1 MFESIVNIFK
11 MQDLRNRILLT
22 LALLAVYRLGI
33 YIPSP
38 GVDRVALADFFEDS
52 QGTLLSLYNLFSGG
66 ALQRFSVFV
75 LGIMPYISASIIMQI
90 GQIMFPF
97 IERLKAQGQAG
108 TKKINQYTRYLTIGI
123 AIIQSFSISVGLEQM
138 TTMTNQLVVIEP
150 GWAFRMMTVITM
162 TAGSCF
168 VMWLGE
174 QITERGIGQGASLII
189 TAGIIAGIPSGARN
203 LIQSMNLGQIN
214 LLEITMLLA
223 FMVVVVGL
231 IVFIER
237 GQYRVPIQYA
247 KKVVGGQVYGGQST
261 HLPLKVNVSG
271 VLPPIF
277 ASSLMFFPATIG
289 QLFPNDFF
297 AAIASAFVP
306 GSYTYMVTYV
316 VLIVVFTFFYT
327 AISFNPQ
334 DVADNLRR
342 QGGYI
347 PGVRPG
353 KQTQEELDRIL
364 LRLTAGGAVYLS
376 AVCILPEVLAS
387 FYKVPFYF
395 GGTGLLIIV
404 GVCMQTV
411 SQIEGFMLTQRYDG
425 LTGPDK
431 QKTKGRRGSFQQKSS
446 KLNKSS

>member
-1 MFESIVNIFK
+1 

-33 YIPSP
+33 FIPSP
-38 GVDRVALADFFEDS
+38 GVDRIALADFFEDS

-108 TKKINQYTRYLTIGI
+108 TKKINQYTRYLTIVI
-123 AIIQSFSISVGLEQM
+123 AMVQSFSISIGLEQM
-138 TTMTNQLVVIEP
+138 TTMSNQLVVIEP
-150 GWAFRMMTVITM
+150 GWGFRLMTVITM

-203 LIQSMNLGQIN
+203 LFQSMNLGQIN
-214 LLEITMLLA
+214 LLEITLLLA
-223 FMVVVVGL
+223 FMMVVVGV
-231 IVFIER
+231 IVYIEK
-237 GQYRVPIQYA
+237 GQYRVPIQYP
-247 KKVVGGQVYGGQST
+247 KKVVGSQVYGGQST

-297 AAIASAFVP
+297 AGIASAFAP
-306 GSYTYMVTYV
+306 GTYTYMVTYV

-364 LRLTAGGAVYLS
+364 LRLTAGGALYLS
-376 AVCILPEVLAS
+376 AVCILPEVLAN
-387 FYKVPFYF
+387 FYNVPFYF

-411 SQIEGFMLTQRYDG
+411 AQIEGFMLTQRYDG
-425 LTGPDK
+425 LSGPEKK
-431 QKTKGRRGSFQQKSS
+431 QNKGRRGNFQQNANRTS
-446 KLNKSS
+446 

>member
-1 MFESIVNIFK
+1 MFESLMNIFK

-33 YIPSP
+33 FIPSP
-38 GVDRVALADFFEDS
+38 GVDRIALADFFEDS

-123 AIIQSFSISVGLEQM
+123 AIVQSFSISIGLEQM
-138 TTMTNQLVVIEP
+138 TTMSNQLVVIEP
-150 GWAFRMMTVITM
+150 GWGFRLMTVITM

-203 LIQSMNLGQIN
+203 LFQSMNLGQIN
-214 LLEITMLLA
+214 LLEITLLLA
-223 FMVVVVGL
+223 FMMVVVGI
-231 IVFIER
+231 IVYIEK
-237 GQYRVPIQYA
+237 GQYRVPIQYP
-247 KKVVGGQVYGGQST
+247 KKVIGNQVYGGQST

-297 AAIASAFVP
+297 AGIAAAFVP

-376 AVCILPEVLAS
+376 AVCILPEVLAN
-387 FYKVPFYF
+387 FYNVPFYF

-411 SQIEGFMLTQRYDG
+411 AQIEGFMLTQRYDG
-425 LTGPDK
+425 LSGPEKK
-431 QKTKGRRGSFQQKSS
+431 QSKGRRGTFQQKTSRS
-446 KLNKSS
+446 K

>member
-1 MFESIVNIFK
+1 MFESFLNIFK

-33 YIPSP
+33 FIPSP
-38 GVDRVALADFFEDS
+38 GVDRIALADFFEDS

-108 TKKINQYTRYLTIGI
+108 TKKINQYTRYLTIVI
-123 AIIQSFSISVGLEQM
+123 AMVQSFSISIGLEQM
-138 TTMTNQLVVIEP
+138 TTMSNQLVVIEP
-150 GWAFRMMTVITM
+150 GWGFRLMTVITM

-203 LIQSMNLGQIN
+203 LFQSMNLGQIN
-214 LLEITMLLA
+214 LLEITLLLA
-223 FMVVVVGL
+223 FMMVVVGV
-231 IVFIER
+231 IVYIEK
-237 GQYRVPIQYA
+237 GQYRVPIQYP
-247 KKVVGGQVYGGQST
+247 KKVVGSQVYGGQST

-297 AAIASAFVP
+297 AGIASAFAP
-306 GSYTYMVTYV
+306 GTYTYMVTYV

-364 LRLTAGGAVYLS
+364 LRLTAGGALYLS
-376 AVCILPEVLAS
+376 AVCILPEVLAN
-387 FYKVPFYF
+387 FYNVPFYF

-411 SQIEGFMLTQRYDG
+411 AQIEGFMLTQRYDG
-425 LTGPDK
+425 LSGPEKK
-431 QKTKGRRGSFQQKSS
+431 QNKGRRGNFQQ
-446 KLNKSS
+446 NANRTN

>member
-52 QGTLLSLYNLFSGG
+52 QGTLLSLYILFSGG

-138 TTMTNQLVVIEP
+138 TTMSNQLVVIEP
-150 GWAFRMMTVITM
+150 GWSFRMMTVITM

-376 AVCILPEVLAS
+376 AVCILPEVLAN
-387 FYKVPFYF
+387 FYNVPFYF

-425 LTGPDK
+425 LTGPEK
-431 QKTKGRRGSFQQKSS
+431 QKSKGRRGSFQQKSS

>member
-1 MFESIVNIFK
+1 MFESLMNILK

-33 YIPSP
+33 FIPSP
-38 GVDRVALADFFEDS
+38 GVDRIALADFFEDS

-123 AIIQSFSISVGLEQM
+123 AIVQSFSISIGLEQM
-138 TTMTNQLVVIEP
+138 TTMSNQLVVIEP
-150 GWAFRMMTVITM
+150 GWSFRLMTVITM

-168 VMWLGE
+168 VMGLGE

-203 LIQSMNLGQIN
+203 LYQSMNLGQIN

-223 FMVVVVGL
+223 FMMVVIGL

-237 GQYRVPIQYA
+237 GQYRVPIQYP
-247 KKVVGGQVYGGQST
+247 KKVVGNQVYGGQST

-297 AAIASAFVP
+297 AGIAAAFVP

-353 KQTQEELDRIL
+353 KQTQDELDRIL
-364 LRLTAGGAVYLS
+364 LRLTAGGALYLS
-376 AVCILPEVLAS
+376 AVCILPEVLAN
-387 FYKVPFYF
+387 FYNVPFYF

-411 SQIEGFMLTQRYDG
+411 SQVEGFMLTQRYDG
-425 LTGPDK
+425 LSGPEK
-431 QKTKGRRGSFQQKSS
+431 NQSKGRRGTFQQKS
-446 KLNKSS
+446 NKTS

>member
-1 MFESIVNIFK
+1 MFESFLNIFK

-33 YIPSP
+33 FIPSP
-38 GVDRVALADFFEDS
+38 GVDRIALADFFEDT

-66 ALQRFSVFV
+66 ALERFSVFV

-108 TKKINQYTRYLTIGI
+108 TKKINQYTRYLTIAI
-123 AIIQSFSISVGLEQM
+123 AVVQSFSISIGLEQM
-138 TTMTNQLVVIEP
+138 TTMSNQLVVLEP
-150 GWAFRMMTVITM
+150 GWSFRLMTVITM

-203 LIQSMNLGQIN
+203 LFQSMNLGQIN
-214 LLEITMLLA
+214 LLEITLLLG
-223 FMVVVVGL
+223 FMMVVIGV

-237 GQYRVPIQYA
+237 GQYRVPIQYP
-247 KKVVGGQVYGGQST
+247 KKVVGSQVYGGQST

-297 AAIASAFVP
+297 SAIASAFAP
-306 GSYTYMVTYV
+306 GTYTYMVTYV

-364 LRLTAGGAVYLS
+364 LRLTAGGALYLS
-376 AVCILPEVLAS
+376 AVCILPEVLANS
-387 FYKVPFYF
+387 YNVPFYF

-411 SQIEGFMLTQRYDG
+411 AQIEGFMLTQRYDG
-425 LTGPDK
+425 LSGPEKK
-431 QKTKGRRGSFQQKSS
+431 QTKGRRGTFQQKS
-446 KLNKSS
+446 NKTS

>member
-1 MFESIVNIFK
+1 VFESFLNIFK

-33 YIPSP
+33 FIPSP
-38 GVDRVALADFFEDS
+38 GVDRIALADFFEDS

-123 AIIQSFSISVGLEQM
+123 AIVQSFSISIGLEQM
-138 TTMTNQLVVIEP
+138 TTMSNQLVVLEP
-150 GWAFRMMTVITM
+150 GWGFRLMTVITM

-189 TAGIIAGIPSGARN
+189 TAGIIAGIPAGARN
-203 LIQSMNLGQIN
+203 LFQSMNLGQIN
-214 LLEITMLLA
+214 LLEITLLLA
-223 FMVVVVGL
+223 FMMVVVGV
-231 IVFIER
+231 IVYIER
-237 GQYRVPIQYA
+237 GQYRVPIQYP
-247 KKVVGGQVYGGQST
+247 KKVVGSQVYGGQST

-289 QLFPNDFF
+289 QLFPNEFF
-297 AAIASAFVP
+297 AGIASAFAP
-306 GSYTYMVTYV
+306 GTYTYMVTYV

-347 PGVRPG
+347 PGIRPG

-364 LRLTAGGAVYLS
+364 LRLTAGGALYLS
-376 AVCILPEVLAS
+376 AVCILPEVLAN
-387 FYKVPFYF
+387 FYNVPFYF

-411 SQIEGFMLTQRYDG
+411 AQIEGFMLTQRYDG
-425 LTGPDK
+425 LSGPEKK
-431 QKTKGRRGSFQQKSS
+431 QSKGRRGTFQQKT
-446 KLNKSS
+446 NKTG

>member
-1 MFESIVNIFK
+1 MLC
-11 MQDLRNRILLT
+11 D
-22 LALLAVYRLGI
+22 
-33 YIPSP
+33 
-38 GVDRVALADFFEDS
+38 VA
-52 QGTLLSLYNLFSGG
+52 
-66 ALQRFSVFV
+66 
-75 LGIMPYISASIIMQI
+75 
-90 GQIMFPF
+90 
-97 IERLKAQGQAG
+97 
-108 TKKINQYTRYLTIGI
+108 
-123 AIIQSFSISVGLEQM
+123 
-138 TTMTNQLVVIEP
+138 
-150 GWAFRMMTVITM
+150 
-162 TAGSCF
+162 
-168 VMWLGE
+168 GE

-189 TAGIIAGIPSGARN
+189 TAGIIAGSHLEQGVIPVDNQVKSITRDHFTSGF
-203 LIQSMNLGQIN
+203 M
-214 LLEITMLLA
+214 
-223 FMVVVVGL
+223 MVVIGV

-237 GQYRVPIQYA
+237 GQYRVPIQYP
-247 KKVVGGQVYGGQST
+247 KKVVGSQVYGGQST

-297 AAIASAFVP
+297 SAIASAFAP
-306 GSYTYMVTYV
+306 GTYTYMVTYV

-364 LRLTAGGAVYLS
+364 LRLTAGGALYLS
-376 AVCILPEVLAS
+376 AVCILPEVLANS
-387 FYKVPFYF
+387 YNVPFYF

-411 SQIEGFMLTQRYDG
+411 AQVEGFMLTQRYDG
-425 LTGPDK
+425 LSGPE
-431 QKTKGRRGSFQQKSS
+431 REAE
-446 KLNKSS
+446 

>member
-1 MFESIVNIFK
+1 MFESFLNIFK

-33 YIPSP
+33 FIPSP
-38 GVDRVALADFFEDS
+38 GVDRIALADFFEDT

-66 ALQRFSVFV
+66 ALERFSVFV

-108 TKKINQYTRYLTIGI
+108 TKKINQYTRYLTIAI
-123 AIIQSFSISVGLEQM
+123 AIVQSFSISIGLEQM
-138 TTMTNQLVVIEP
+138 TTMSNQLVVLEP
-150 GWAFRMMTVITM
+150 GWGFRLMTVITM

-203 LIQSMNLGQIN
+203 LFQSMNLGQIN
-214 LLEITMLLA
+214 LLEITLLLG
-223 FMVVVVGL
+223 FMMVVIGF

-237 GQYRVPIQYA
+237 GQYRVPIQYP
-247 KKVVGGQVYGGQST
+247 KKVVGNQVYGGQST

-297 AAIASAFVP
+297 SAIASAFAP
-306 GSYTYMVTYV
+306 GTYTYMVTYV

-364 LRLTAGGAVYLS
+364 LRLTAGGALYLS
-376 AVCILPEVLAS
+376 AVCILPEVLANS
-387 FYKVPFYF
+387 YNVPFYF

-425 LTGPDK
+425 LSGPEKK
-431 QKTKGRRGSFQQKSS
+431 QTKGRRGTFQQKT
-446 KLNKSS
+446 NKTS

>member
-138 TTMTNQLVVIEP
+138 TTMSNQLVVIEP

-376 AVCILPEVLAS
+376 AVCILPEVLAN
-387 FYKVPFYF
+387 FYNVPFYF

>member
-123 AIIQSFSISVGLEQM
+123 AVIQSFSISVGLEQM
-138 TTMTNQLVVIEP
+138 TTMSNQLVVIEP
-150 GWAFRMMTVITM
+150 GWSFRMMTVITM

-174 QITERGIGQGASLII
+174 QITDRGIGQGASLII

-223 FMVVVVGL
+223 FMVVVIGV

-364 LRLTAGGAVYLS
+364 LRLTAGGAAYLS
-376 AVCILPEVLAS
+376 VVCILPEVLANS
-387 FYKVPFYF
+387 YNVPFYF

-411 SQIEGFMLTQRYDG
+411 SQVEGFMLTQRYDG

>member
-1 MFESIVNIFK
+1 MFESFLNIFK

-33 YIPSP
+33 FIPSP
-38 GVDRVALADFFEDS
+38 GVDRIALADFFEDS

-66 ALQRFSVFV
+66 ALERFSVFV

-108 TKKINQYTRYLTIGI
+108 TKKINQYTRYLTIAI
-123 AIIQSFSISVGLEQM
+123 AVVQSFSISIGLEQM
-138 TTMTNQLVVIEP
+138 TTMSNQLVVLEP
-150 GWAFRMMTVITM
+150 GWSFRLMTVITM

-203 LIQSMNLGQIN
+203 LFQSMNLGQIN
-214 LLEITMLLA
+214 LLEITLLLA
-223 FMVVVVGL
+223 FMMVVIGF

-237 GQYRVPIQYA
+237 GQYRVPIQYP
-247 KKVVGGQVYGGQST
+247 KKVVGSQVYGGQST

-297 AAIASAFVP
+297 SAIASAFAP
-306 GSYTYMVTYV
+306 GTYTYMVTYV

-364 LRLTAGGAVYLS
+364 LRLTAGGALYLS
-376 AVCILPEVLAS
+376 AVCILPEVLANS
-387 FYKVPFYF
+387 YNVPFYF

-411 SQIEGFMLTQRYDG
+411 AQIEGFMLTQRYDG
-425 LTGPDK
+425 LSGPEKK
-431 QKTKGRRGSFQQKSS
+431 QTKGRRGTFQQKV
-446 KLNKSS
+446 NKPAK

>member
-1 MFESIVNIFK
+1 

-33 YIPSP
+33 FIPSP
-38 GVDRVALADFFEDS
+38 GVDRVALADFFEDT

-66 ALQRFSVFV
+66 ALERFSVFV

-90 GQIMFPF
+90 GQVMFPF
-97 IERLKAQGQAG
+97 IERLRAQGQAG

-123 AIIQSFSISVGLEQM
+123 AIIQSFSISIGLEQM
-138 TTMTNQLVVIEP
+138 TTMNNQLVVIEP
-150 GWAFRMMTVITM
+150 GWSFRLMTVITM

-189 TAGIIAGIPSGARN
+189 TAGIIAGIPSGTRN
-203 LIQSMNLGQIN
+203 LFQSMNLGQIN
-214 LLEITMLLA
+214 LLEITLLLG
-223 FMVVVVGL
+223 FMVIVIGV

-297 AAIASAFVP
+297 SAIASSFAP
-306 GSYTYMVTYV
+306 GTYTYMVTYV
-316 VLIVVFTFFYT
+316 VLIVIFTFFYT

-353 KQTQEELDRIL
+353 KQTQDELDRIL

-376 AVCILPEVLAS
+376 VVCILPEVLANT
-387 FYKVPFYF
+387 YNVPFYF

-411 SQIEGFMLTQRYDG
+411 SQVEGFMLTQRYDG
-425 LTGPDK
+425 LSGPEK
-431 QKTKGRRGSFQQKSS
+431 KKTKGRRGSFQQKNR
-446 KLNKSS
+446 K